1 MSTSLQFPKILLGAV
16 SKNWKVIDMRSPN
29 TTIRKIIQANCVK
42 IKCSSFFSLEI
53 HRKKGVVLE
62 RWDGIDGYLI
72 EKLLEDPR
80 FPRLPTYVSYTPK
93 FSEPVNW
100 GDNYGSRI
108 RGYFVPKKSGQHVFY
123 IGEKRRHE

>member
-1 MSTSLQFPKILLGAV
+1 
-16 SKNWKVIDMRSPN
+16 MRSPN
-29 TTIRKIIQANCVK
+29 TTIRKIIQANGVK

-80 FPRLPTYVSYTPK
+80 FPMLPTYVSYTPK

-100 GDNYGSRI
+100 GTIMGLGSEVTLSQRRADNTRST
-108 RGYFVPKKSGQHVFY
+108 
-123 IGEKRRHE
+123 